1 MTDEPIQPE
10 LRGHITPDQIA
21 AEVSGLLTEPA
32 RREQIRVRLAQT
44 MPEPG
49 AAARLTARVLERLG
63 LEARTAVK
71 IEVEA

>member
-1 MTDEPIQPE
+1 
-10 LRGHITPDQIA
+10 
-21 AEVSGLLTEPA
+21 
-32 RREQIRVRLAQT
+32 